1 MPEPSKLICYT
12 IYDSPSDYP
21 GVFVVRKW
29 TADPAG
35 PQDAGVHAVTGT
47 LIEARAAI
55 PNGYA
60 VMHRDPSDAPSIVEM
75 WL

>member
-1 MPEPSKLICYT
+1 MPELSKLICYT

-21 GVFVVRKW
+21 GVHVVRKW
-29 TADPAG
+29 VADPAG
-35 PQDAGVHAVTGT
+35 PQDGGVHAVTGT
-47 LIEARAAI
+47 LAEARRSI

-60 VMHRDPSDAPSIVEM
+60 VMPRDPSDPPSIVEM